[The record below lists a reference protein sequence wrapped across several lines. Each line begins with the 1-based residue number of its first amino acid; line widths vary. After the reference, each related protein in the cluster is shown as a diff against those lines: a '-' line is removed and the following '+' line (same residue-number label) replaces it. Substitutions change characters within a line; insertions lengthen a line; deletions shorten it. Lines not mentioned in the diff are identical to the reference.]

1 MNGTTGEAGESGPG
15 TGPGTG
21 PEKTGTVKQGGFDIM
36 LGLRLILLLIVMIAA
51 VQLYF
56 SVQGV
61 ISTWV
66 ASEFIPLVNTVYY
79 IVVIAGG
86 IWLLRGALTGK

>member
-1 MNGTTGEAGESGPG
+1 VNGMTGGAGGS
-15 TGPGTG
+15 GPGTG
-21 PEKTGTVKQGGFDIM
+21 PEKTGPEKQGGFDIM

-56 SVQGV
+56 AVQGV

-66 ASEFIPLVNTVYY
+66 AAEFIPLVSTAYY

-86 IWLLRGALTGK
+86 IWLLRGALTGNR